1 MKLYRY
7 RPITELL
14 FKELLHQEIYL
25 ASYFELNDPFDMTT
39 SLDFSPKNKKDI
51 EYLAHFL
58 RGQIFH
64 VDRSSPVIKLLKDE
78 QELRVLSNKLWEYIT
93 SEQDQDKIIDKNI
106 LYGILEKLYQS
117 NQDQFFYLFDR
128 QLLQERLD
136 VLFSAFLENSNVA
149 CFSEIKDN
157 FLMWSHYASR
167 HRGICLEFDLQ
178 EENEGECLLPIG
190 VGKYSYHEKVN
201 IVKYV
206 DKPCSTNFYD
216 FLPVFANELNTDL
229 RELSK
234 SRWHPFANKLEQA
247 YLYKLNHWEHEKEWR
262 IVLVSF
268 KEDNFPENRILQY
281 NSDSLSG
288 IIFGMRTDQQ
298 VKRRVY
304 NIVRRKSKKICFY
317 DAILLDGSFEIV
329 PADENQLE
337 YL

>member
-1 MKLYRY
+1 M
-7 RPITELL
+7 
-14 FKELLHQEIYL
+14 

-39 SLDFSPKNKKDI
+39 SLDFRPKIQKDI

-58 RGQIFH
+58 WGRIFR
-64 VDRSSPVIKLLKDE
+64 VDQSSPVVELLKDE
-78 QELRVLSNKLWEYIT
+78 QEFRVLSNKLWEYIT
-93 SEQDQDKIIDKNI
+93 SEQDQGKIINKNI
-106 LYGILEKLYQS
+106 LYGILEKLYES
-117 NQDQFFYLFDR
+117 DHSQFFYLSNID
-128 QLLQERLD
+128 LLRESLD
-136 VLFSAFLENSNVA
+136 ATFSAFLENSNVA

-157 FLMWSHYASR
+157 FLMWSHYANR

-178 EENEGECLLPIG
+178 KKTEGECFLPIA

-206 DKPCSTNFYD
+206 DKLYSTSFYD
-216 FLPVFANELNTDL
+216 FLPVFSNEFDIDL

-247 YLYKLNHWEHEKEWR
+247 YLFKLNHWEHEKEWR
-262 IVLVSF
+262 IVRVCF
-268 KEDNFPENRILQY
+268 QEDNFPEDRILQY
-281 NSDSLSG
+281 NIDSLSG

-304 NIVRRKSKKICFY
+304 NIVRNISEKICFY
-317 DAILLDGSFEIV
+317 DAILLDGSFQIA

-337 YL
+337 EP